1 MTSAAAELDLSS
13 LGVNDLPNITKHMQ
27 GSTHFSPM
35 PTKESPAGYILDG
48 SLCLLTI
55 AGRRAAFI
63 LRTEGPVQGL
73 RRIAGGVRR
82 RAGRLVRR

>member
-1 MTSAAAELDLSS
+1 
-13 LGVNDLPNITKHMQ
+13 VI
-27 GSTHFSPM
+27 
-35 PTKESPAGYILDG
+35 AGG
-48 SLCLLTI
+48 LLAI

-82 RAGRLVRR
+82 RAGRLGRR